1 MGYQDV
7 LDSLAFAKAHDAY
20 FANEIRSARRE
31 AEIEDLA
38 NRIGDEVIAGNS
50 ERRECYAEEI
60 VDNECWI
67 SLIRDLLDDV
77 KNGTDPTNTIKRSVY
92 CWALGVAEYEVE
104 RAEHD

>member
-31 AEIEDLA
+31 ADISDLA
-38 NRIGDEVIAGNS
+38 TKIGNEVIADADK
-50 ERRECYAEEI
+50 RRETYAEEI
-60 VDNECWI
+60 VDNECWL